1 MSGSLRLSILIEAI
15 DRASQPLAR
24 LQARLGGIAAGMLA
38 VGQAAQRLS
47 NVSGASVLAGAL
59 GNVAGRAR
67 DAAGAV
73 AGLSA
78 KLAIG
83 AAGGAFL
90 FNQQFVRG
98 AADFERYRLTLE
110 TVMGSAEA
118 AQTRLDQLT
127 EFASRT
133 PFNVAE
139 VVRAG
144 VSLQTL
150 GIRGG
155 AADEALRAAGD
166 AASVFGTSLSDA
178 MTAMAAA
185 SRGEMDPIERFG
197 LQARTEGNQIVMT
210 WEEAGKQMRAS
221 IDKNNRAA
229 IVAATAR
236 AWRGIAGGGMNRL
249 ADSWDGMLSNLGDA
263 WSNFARL
270 VAESG
275 PFEFLKQQLRD
286 VLAWIE
292 RMRTEGRLDEW
303 AQQIGAGITRAFE
316 AIRQFVVGTE
326 ETPGALQ
333 RIEAMFQRVS
343 AVLSPVIERFGG
355 LETLLVAMGVLL
367 GGPLIAA
374 LVSLTTAM
382 ATLGAVLAL
391 TPAGW
396 FAIAAAGMAALGI
409 AIYQNWDGIVALF
422 GRLGDAWRGFM
433 NSEQMQE
440 AGRIFGVF
448 ADYLAERFNALAEV
462 FTAVGGVLQAVLS
475 RVLGYFQPVIDAAAW
490 VMDRVP
496 GFGGGGSS
504 APAAPTPRAAG
515 RGNALRR
522 QSIYG
527 DNALPDGAGGGVMP
541 PGNDVRVQAG
551 LDVQIRAPEGFGV
564 SVTQRGAD
572 DGMALNVRR
581 GMLATP

>member
-1 MSGSLRLSILIEAI
+1 MSGSLRLSILVEAI
-15 DRASQPLAR
+15 DRASQPLAA

-73 AGLSA
+73 AGLTA
-78 KLAIG
+78 RLGIIG
-83 AAGGAFL
+83 AGGAFL

-98 AADFERYRLTLE
+98 AADFQNYQVTLE

-118 AQTRLDQLT
+118 AQERLQELT
-127 EFASRT
+127 QFAQQT
-133 PFNVAE
+133 PFNVGE

-144 VSLQTL
+144 VALQTL
-150 GIRGG
+150 GIRGE
-155 AADEALRAAGD
+155 AANTSLRAAGD
-166 AASVFGTSLSDA
+166 AASVFGGGLDA
-178 MTAMAAA
+178 AINAMNAVL
-185 SRGEMDPIERFG
+185 RGENDPIERYG
-197 LQARTEGNQIVMT
+197 IQARTEGRKVMLS
-210 WEEAGKQMRAS
+210 WIENGREMRATA
-221 IDKNNRAA
+221 DKNSRSEVARITAMAMAGVAPDGMRRRAQ
-229 IVAATAR
+229 T
-236 AWRGIAGGGMNRL
+236 
-249 ADSWDGMLSNLGDA
+249 WDGMLSNLADA
-263 WSNFARL
+263 WSNFTRSIAN
-270 VAESG
+270 AG
-275 PFEFLKQQLRD
+275 PFQFLQDQLRD
-286 VLAWIE
+286 ILAWIE

-316 AIRQFVVGTE
+316 AVRQFVVGTE
-326 ETPGALQ
+326 EVPGVLARL
-333 RIEAMFQRVS
+333 EAIFARVS
-343 AVLSPVIERFGG
+343 SVLSPVIERFGG

-382 ATLGAVLAL
+382 ATLGVVLAL

-396 FAIAAAGMAALGI
+396 FAMAAAGMAALGI

-422 GRLGDAWRGFM
+422 GRLGDAWRAFM

-440 AGRIFGVF
+440 AQRIFGVF
-448 ADYLAERFNALAEV
+448 TDYLAQRFSALAEV

-475 RVLGYFQPVIDAAAW
+475 RVLGYFQPVIDAVSW

-496 GFGGGGSS
+496 GFGGGG
-504 APAAPTPRAAG
+504 AATAPTPRETG

-522 QSIYG
+522 QPLYG
-527 DNALPDGAGGGVMP
+527 PDALPSGAAGGVLP
-541 PGNDVRVQAG
+541 PANDVRVQAG
-551 LDVQIRAPEGFGV
+551 LDVQIRAPEGYGV
-564 SVTQRGAD
+564 SVTPRGAD

-581 GMLATP
+581 GMLAAP

>member
-1 MSGSLRLSILIEAI
+1 MSGSLRLSILVEAI
-15 DRASQPLAR
+15 DRASQPLAA

-47 NVSGASVLAGAL
+47 NVSGASLLAGAL

-67 DAAGAV
+67 DAAGVV

-83 AAGGAFL
+83 AAGGAFV

-118 AQTRLDQLT
+118 AQQRLAELSA
-127 EFASRT
+127 FAQRT
-133 PFNVAE
+133 PFAVGE

-144 VSLQTL
+144 VALQTL
-150 GIRGG
+150 GIRGA
-155 AADEALRAAGD
+155 AADDALKAAGD
-166 AASVFGTSLSDA
+166 AASVFGTSLNDA

-185 SRGEMDPIERFG
+185 GRGEMDPIERFG
-197 LQARTEGNQIVMT
+197 VQARTEGNKIVMT
-210 WEEAGKQMRAS
+210 WEEAGKQMRAT

-236 AWRGIAGGGMNRL
+236 AWRGIAGGGMDRL

-270 VAESG
+270 IAESG

-286 VLAWIE
+286 ILAWIE
-292 RMRTEGRLDEW
+292 RMKTEGRLDEW

-326 ETPGALQ
+326 EVPGVLARLEG
-333 RIEAMFQRVS
+333 IFARVS
-343 AVLSPVIERFGG
+343 SVLSPVIERFGG

-374 LVSLTTAM
+374 LVSLAGAM
-382 ATLGAVLAL
+382 TTLGVVLAL

-396 FAIAAAGMAALGI
+396 FAMAAAGMAALGI
-409 AIYQNWDGIVALF
+409 AIYQNWDGITALF
-422 GRLGDAWRGFM
+422 GRLGDAWRAFM

-440 AGRIFGVF
+440 AQRIFGVF
-448 ADYLAERFNALAEV
+448 ADYLAERFSALADV

-496 GFGGGGSS
+496 GFGGGGG
-504 APAAPTPRAAG
+504 AAAAPTPRDGGA
-515 RGNALRR
+515 RNALRR
-522 QSIYG
+522 QPIYG
-527 DNALPDGAGGGVMP
+527 DNALPSGAGGGVMP
-541 PGNDVRVQAG
+541 PANDVRVQAG

-564 SVTQRGAD
+564 SVTQRSAD
-572 DGMALNVRR
+572 EGMALNVRR

>member
-15 DRASQPLAR
+15 DRASQPLAA

-47 NVSGASVLAGAL
+47 NVSGASLLAGAL

-78 KLAIG
+78 KLAVGAG
-83 AAGGAFL
+83 AAGFAFNRMFIQGAAESENFRTR
-90 FNQQFVRG
+90 FNVLMGSVDAGGQRFNELSTIAERLRFPTSQVMEAGLSLQALGVRG
-98 AADFERYRLTLE
+98 AAADRTLN
-110 TVMGSAEA
+110 A
-118 AQTRLDQLT
+118 
-127 EFASRT
+127 
-133 PFNVAE
+133 
-139 VVRAG
+139 
-144 VSLQTL
+144 
-150 GIRGG
+150 
-155 AADEALRAAGD
+155 AADASIAFSMSMNRVVNAL
-166 AASVFGTSLSDA
+166 ASAT
-178 MTAMAAA
+178 
-185 SRGEMDPIERFG
+185 RGEMDPIEAFG
-197 LQARTEGNQIVMT
+197 IRSKTEGNRIIMQ
-210 WEEAGKQMRAS
+210 WEEQGRQMRATV
-221 IDKNNRAA
+221 DKNNPAKIAA
-229 IVAATAR
+229 VVTR
-236 AWRGIAGGGMNRL
+236 AWEGRARGAAEAASDNWDVMLRQIGSTWDRFKLAVMN
-249 ADSWDGMLSNLGDA
+249 A
-263 WSNFARL
+263 
-270 VAESG
+270 G

-286 VLAWIE
+286 ILAWIE
-292 RMRTEGRLDEW
+292 QVKEDGRLDQW
-303 AQQIGAGITRAFE
+303 AQQIGAAITNAFQ

-326 ETPGALQ
+326 ETPGALA

-374 LVSLTTAM
+374 LVSLTGAM
-382 ATLGAVLAL
+382 TTLGVVLAL

-396 FAIAAAGMAALGI
+396 FAMAAAGMAALGI
-409 AIYQNWDGIVALF
+409 AIYSNWDGIVALF

-475 RVLGYFQPVIDAAAW
+475 RVLGYFQPVINAAAW

-496 GFGGGGSS
+496 GFGGGSS
-504 APAAPTPRAAG
+504 TPAAPSPRDAG
-515 RGNALRR
+515 RGNGLRR

-527 DNALPDGAGGGVMP
+527 DNALPDGAGGGVLP
-541 PGNDVRVQAG
+541 PANDVRLQAG

>member
-1 MSGSLRLSILIEAI
+1 MSGSLRLSILVEAI
-15 DRASQPLAR
+15 DRASQPLAA

-47 NVSGASVLAGAL
+47 NVSGAGVLAGAL

-73 AGLSA
+73 AGLTA
-78 KLAIG
+78 RLGIIG
-83 AAGGAFL
+83 AGGAFL

-118 AQTRLDQLT
+118 AQTRLNELT

-144 VSLQTL
+144 VALQTL
-150 GIRGG
+150 GIRGA
-155 AADEALRAAGD
+155 AADDALKAAGD
-166 AASVFGTSLSDA
+166 AASVFGTSLNDA

-210 WEEAGKQMRAS
+210 WEEAGKQMRAT

-263 WSNFARL
+263 WSNFARQ

-286 VLAWIE
+286 ILAWIE

-316 AIRQFVVGTE
+316 AVRQFVVGTE
-326 ETPGALQ
+326 DTPGAFERLSN
-333 RIEAMFQRVS
+333 IFERVS
-343 AVLSPVIERFGG
+343 RVLQPVVDRFGG
-355 LETLLVAMGVLL
+355 LETFL
-367 GGPLIAA
+367 GGVA
-374 LVSLTTAM
+374 LVLAGGLLANLASLAAAMTTLSVA
-382 ATLGAVLAL
+382 LLL
-391 TPAGW
+391 TPVGW
-396 FAIAAAGMAALGI
+396 FVAAAAFFTALG
-409 AIYQNWDGIVALF
+409 YLVYENWDDVVAVWN
-422 GRLGDAWRGFM
+422 RIGDAFRGFF

-440 AGRIFGVF
+440 ARRIMGGLADFITEAWNGVG
-448 ADYLAERFNALAEV
+448 EV
-462 FTAVGGVLQAVLS
+462 FTRIGGVIQGVFQDVMS
-475 RVLGYFQPVIDAAAW
+475 YFQPVRDALNW
-490 VMDRVP
+490 VMDRIP
-496 GFGGGGSS
+496 GFGGGG
-504 APAAPTPRAAG
+504 AAAAPTPRDAG
-515 RGNALRR
+515 ARNALRR
-522 QSIYG
+522 QPIYG
-527 DNALPDGAGGGVMP
+527 DNALPSGAGGGVMP
-541 PGNDVRVQAG
+541 PANDVRVQAG

-572 DGMALNVRR
+572 EGMALNVRR

>member
-1 MSGSLRLSILIEAI
+1 
-15 DRASQPLAR
+15 
-24 LQARLGGIAAGMLA
+24 
-38 VGQAAQRLS
+38 
-47 NVSGASVLAGAL
+47 
-59 GNVAGRAR
+59 
-67 DAAGAV
+67 
-73 AGLSA
+73 
-78 KLAIG
+78 
-83 AAGGAFL
+83 
-90 FNQQFVRG
+90 
-98 AADFERYRLTLE
+98 
-110 TVMGSAEA
+110 
-118 AQTRLDQLT
+118 
-127 EFASRT
+127 
-133 PFNVAE
+133 
-139 VVRAG
+139 
-144 VSLQTL
+144 
-150 GIRGG
+150 
-155 AADEALRAAGD
+155 
-166 AASVFGTSLSDA
+166 
-178 MTAMAAA
+178 MAAA

-197 LQARTEGNQIVMT
+197 LQARTEGNKIVMT

-236 AWRGIAGGGMNRL
+236 AWRGIAGGGMARL
-249 ADSWDGMLSNLGDA
+249 SDSWDGMLSNLGDA

-286 VLAWIE
+286 ILAWIE
-292 RMRTEGRLDEW
+292 QVKEDGRLDQW
-303 AQQIGAGITRAFE
+303 AQQIGAAITNAFQ

-326 ETPGALQ
+326 ETPGALA
-333 RIEAMFQRVS
+333 RIEAMFTRVS

-374 LVSLTTAM
+374 LVSLTGAM
-382 ATLGAVLAL
+382 ATLGVVLAL

-396 FAIAAAGMAALGI
+396 FAMAAAGMAALGV
-409 AIYQNWDGIVALF
+409 AIYSNWDGIVALF

-448 ADYLAERFNALAEV
+448 ADAVAERFDALAEV

-475 RVLGYFQPVIDAAAW
+475 RVLGYFRPVLDALSW

-496 GFGGGGSS
+496 GFGGGGGAAS
-504 APAAPTPRAAG
+504 APTPRDAG
-515 RGNALRR
+515 RGNGLRR

>member
-15 DRASQPLAR
+15 DRASQPLAA

-118 AQTRLDQLT
+118 AQTRLNELT

-197 LQARTEGNQIVMT
+197 LQARTEGNKIVMT

-236 AWRGIAGGGMNRL
+236 AWRGIAGGGMARL
-249 ADSWDGMLSNLGDA
+249 SDSWDGMLSNLGDA

-286 VLAWIE
+286 ILAWIE
-292 RMRTEGRLDEW
+292 RVREDGRLDQW

-316 AIRQFVVGTE
+316 AVRQFVVGTE
-326 ETPGALQ
+326 ETPGALEW
-333 RIEAMFQRVS
+333 IYAMFQRVS

-374 LVSLTTAM
+374 LVSLTGAM
-382 ATLGAVLAL
+382 TTLGVVLAL

-396 FAIAAAGMAALGI
+396 FAMAAAGMAALGV
-409 AIYQNWDGIVALF
+409 AIYSNWDGIVVLF

-440 AGRIFGVF
+440 ASRIFGVF
-448 ADYLAERFNALAEV
+448 ADYLAERFNALADV
-462 FTAVGGVLQAVLS
+462 FTTVGGVLQAVLS
-475 RVLGYFQPVIDAAAW
+475 RVLGYFQPVINAAAW

-496 GFGGGGSS
+496 GFGGGGAAS
-504 APAAPTPRAAG
+504 APTPRDAG
-515 RGNALRR
+515 RGNGLRR

-541 PGNDVRVQAG
+541 PANDVRLQAG

-572 DGMALNVRR
+572 EGMALNVRR

>member
-15 DRASQPLAR
+15 DRASQPLAA

-47 NVSGASVLAGAL
+47 NVSGAGVLAGAL

-67 DAAGAV
+67 DAASAV

-118 AQTRLDQLT
+118 AQTRLNELT

-197 LQARTEGNQIVMT
+197 LQARTEGNKIVMT

-236 AWRGIAGGGMNRL
+236 AWRGIAGGGMARL
-249 ADSWDGMLSNLGDA
+249 SDSWDGMLSNLGDA

-286 VLAWIE
+286 ILAWIE
-292 RMRTEGRLDEW
+292 QVKEDGRLDQW
-303 AQQIGAGITRAFE
+303 AQQIGAAITNAFQ

-326 ETPGALQ
+326 EAPGALA
-333 RIEAMFQRVS
+333 RIEAMFTRVS

-374 LVSLTTAM
+374 LVSLTGAM
-382 ATLGAVLAL
+382 ATLGVVLAL
-391 TPAGW
+391 TPVGW
-396 FAIAAAGMAALGI
+396 FAMAAAGMAALGV
-409 AIYQNWDGIVALF
+409 AIYSNWDGIVALF

-448 ADYLAERFNALAEV
+448 ADAVAERFNALAEV
-462 FTAVGGVLQAVLS
+462 FTAVGGVLQAVLQ
-475 RVLGYFQPVIDAAAW
+475 RVLGYFQPVINAAAW

-496 GFGGGGSS
+496 GFGGGSS
-504 APAAPTPRAAG
+504 APAAPSPRDAG
-515 RGNALRR
+515 RGNGLRR

-581 GMLATP
+581 GMLAAP

>member
-1 MSGSLRLSILIEAI
+1 MSGSLRLSILVEAI
-15 DRASQPLAR
+15 DRASQPLAA

-73 AGLSA
+73 AGLTA
-78 KLAIG
+78 RLGIIG
-83 AAGGAFL
+83 AGGAFL

-98 AADFERYRLTLE
+98 AAESENLRTRLISLTGSVEAGRRRFDELSATAERLRLPSSQVIEAGLALEAINIRGAAADRTLKAAADASIAFGVSLDR
-110 TVMGSAEA
+110 VMGS
-118 AQTRLDQLT
+118 L
-127 EFASRT
+127 AS
-133 PFNVAE
+133 
-139 VVRAG
+139 
-144 VSLQTL
+144 
-150 GIRGG
+150 
-155 AADEALRAAGD
+155 
-166 AASVFGTSLSDA
+166 
-178 MTAMAAA
+178 A
-185 SRGEMDPIERFG
+185 SRGEMDPIEAFG
-197 LQARTEGNQIVMT
+197 IRSKTEGNRIIMQ
-210 WEEAGKQMRAS
+210 WEEQGRQMRATVN
-221 IDKNNRAA
+221 KNNPAA
-229 IVAATAR
+229 IAAVVTR
-236 AWRGIAGGGMNRL
+236 AWEGRARGAAEAASDNWDVMLRQIGSAW
-249 ADSWDGMLSNLGDA
+249 DSFKSTVMA
-263 WSNFARL
+263 
-270 VAESG
+270 SG

-286 VLAWIE
+286 ILAWIE

-326 ETPGALQ
+326 EVPGVLARL
-333 RIEAMFQRVS
+333 EAIFARVS
-343 AVLSPVIERFGG
+343 SVLSPVIERFGG

-374 LVSLTTAM
+374 LVSLAGAM
-382 ATLGAVLAL
+382 TTLGVVLAL

-396 FAIAAAGMAALGI
+396 FAMAAAGMAALGI
-409 AIYQNWDGIVALF
+409 AIYQNWDGITALF

-440 AGRIFGVF
+440 AQRIFGAF
-448 ADYLAERFNALAEV
+448 ADYLAERFNALADV

-496 GFGGGGSS
+496 GFGGGGG
-504 APAAPTPRAAG
+504 AAAAPTPRDAG
-515 RGNALRR
+515 ARNGLRR

-527 DNALPDGAGGGVMP
+527 DAALPSGAGGGVMP
-541 PGNDVRVQAG
+541 PANDVRVQAG

>member
-15 DRASQPLAR
+15 DRASQPLAA

-47 NVSGASVLAGAL
+47 NVSGASLLAGAL

-83 AAGGAFL
+83 AAGGAYL

-118 AQTRLDQLT
+118 AQKRLDDLV
-127 EFASRT
+127 EFAQKT

-144 VSLQTL
+144 VALQTL
-150 GIRGG
+150 GIRGA
-155 AADEALRAAGD
+155 AADTALKAAGD
-166 AASVFGTSLSDA
+166 AAAVFGTRLDEA
-178 MTAMAAA
+178 MTAMSAA

-197 LQARTEGNQIVMT
+197 LQARTEGNKIVMT
-210 WEEAGKQMRAS
+210 WEEAGKQMRAT

-236 AWRGIAGGGMNRL
+236 AWRGIAGGGMDRL

-270 VAESG
+270 IAESG
-275 PFEFLKQQLRD
+275 PFEYLKQQLRD
-286 VLAWIE
+286 ILGWIE
-292 RMRTEGRLDEW
+292 QVKSDGRLDQW
-303 AQQIGAGITRAFE
+303 AQQIGAAITNAFQ

-326 ETPGALQ
+326 ETPGALA
-333 RIEAMFQRVS
+333 RIEAMFTRVS

-374 LVSLTTAM
+374 LVSLTGAM
-382 ATLGAVLAL
+382 ATLGVVLAL
-391 TPAGW
+391 TPVGW
-396 FAIAAAGMAALGI
+396 FAMAAAGMAALGI
-409 AIYQNWDGIVALF
+409 AIYSNWDGIVALF

-433 NSEQMQE
+433 NSDQMQE
-440 AGRIFGVF
+440 AQAIFGVF
-448 ADYLAERFNALAEV
+448 TDFLTQRFNALAEV
-462 FTAVGGVLQAVLS
+462 FTAVGGVLQAVLQ
-475 RVLGYFQPVIDAAAW
+475 RVLGYFQPVIDALGW

-496 GFGGGGSS
+496 GFGGGGGG
-504 APAAPTPRAAG
+504 AAAPTPRDAG
-515 RGNALRR
+515 RGNGLRR

-527 DNALPDGAGGGVMP
+527 DAALPDGAGGGVMP
-541 PGNDVRVQAG
+541 PANDVRVQAG
-551 LDVQIRAPEGFGV
+551 LDVQIRAPEGFNV

-572 DGMALNVRR
+572 EGMALNVRR

>member
-1 MSGSLRLSILIEAI
+1 M
-15 DRASQPLAR
+15 
-24 LQARLGGIAAGMLA
+24 LG

-47 NVSGASVLAGAL
+47 NVSGASLLAGAL

-78 KLAIG
+78 KMALG
-83 AAGGAFL
+83 AAGGAYL

-98 AADFERYRLTLE
+98 AADFQNYQVTLE

-118 AQTRLDQLT
+118 ASARLQELT
-127 EFASRT
+127 QFAQQT
-133 PFNVAE
+133 PFNVGE

-144 VSLQTL
+144 VALQTL
-150 GIRGG
+150 GIRGE
-155 AADEALRAAGD
+155 AANISLRAAGD
-166 AASVFGTSLSDA
+166 AASVFGGGLDQAINA
-178 MTAMAAA
+178 MNAVL
-185 SRGEMDPIERFG
+185 RGENDPIERYG
-197 LQARTEGNQIVMT
+197 IQARTEGRKVMLS
-210 WEEAGKQMRAS
+210 WIENGRQMRAS
-221 IDKNNRAA
+221 ADKNSRSEVARITAMAMAGVAPDGMRRRAE
-229 IVAATAR
+229 T
-236 AWRGIAGGGMNRL
+236 
-249 ADSWDGMLSNLGDA
+249 WDGMLSNLGDA
-263 WSNFARL
+263 WSNFTRS
-270 VAESG
+270 VANSG
-275 PFEFLKQQLRD
+275 PFQFLQDQLRD

-292 RMRTEGRLDEW
+292 RMKTEGRLDQW

-316 AIRQFVVGTE
+316 AVRQFVVGTE
-326 ETPGALQ
+326 DTPGALQ

-343 AVLSPVIERFGG
+343 AVLAPVIERFGG
-355 LETLLVAMGVLL
+355 FETLLVAMGVLL

-374 LVSLTTAM
+374 LVSLTGAM
-382 ATLGAVLAL
+382 ATLGVVLAL
-391 TPAGW
+391 TPVGW
-396 FAIAAAGMAALGI
+396 FAMAAAGMAALGI
-409 AIYQNWDGIVALF
+409 AIYSNWDGIVALF

-448 ADYLAERFNALAEV
+448 TDAVAQRFTALAEV
-462 FTAVGGVLQAVLS
+462 FTAVGGVLQAVLQ

-496 GFGGGGSS
+496 GFGGGGGAAS
-504 APAAPTPRAAG
+504 APTPRDAG
-515 RGNALRR
+515 RGNGLRR

-541 PGNDVRVQAG
+541 PANDVRVQAG

-572 DGMALNVRR
+572 EGMALNVRR

>member
-15 DRASQPLAR
+15 DRASQPLAA

-98 AADFERYRLTLE
+98 AADFQNYQVTLE

-118 AQTRLDQLT
+118 AQERLQQLT
-127 EFASRT
+127 EFANQT
-133 PFNVAE
+133 PFNVGE

-150 GIRGG
+150 GIRGE
-155 AADEALRAAGD
+155 AAEVSLKAAGD
-166 AASVFGTSLSDA
+166 AASVFGGGLDQAINA
-178 MTAMAAA
+178 MNAVL
-185 SRGEMDPIERFG
+185 RGENDPIERYG
-197 LQARTEGNQIVMT
+197 IQARTEGRAVMLS
-210 WEEAGKQMRAS
+210 WIENGRQMRAS
-221 IDKNNRAA
+221 ADKNSRSEVARITAMAMAGVAPDGMRRRAQ
-229 IVAATAR
+229 T
-236 AWRGIAGGGMNRL
+236 
-249 ADSWDGMLSNLGDA
+249 WDGMLSNLADA
-263 WSNFARL
+263 WSNFTRA
-270 VAESG
+270 VATSG
-275 PFEFLKQQLRD
+275 PFQFLQDQLRD

-292 RMRTEGRLDEW
+292 RMKTEGRLDQW
-303 AQQIGAGITRAFE
+303 AQQIGAGITNAFQ

-326 ETPGALQ
+326 ETPGTLA

-374 LVSLTTAM
+374 LVSLTGAM
-382 ATLGAVLAL
+382 ATLGVVLAL

-396 FAIAAAGMAALGI
+396 FAMAAAGMAALGV
-409 AIYQNWDGIVALF
+409 AIYSNWDGIVALF

-448 ADYLAERFNALAEV
+448 ADAVAERFNALAEV
-462 FTAVGGVLQAVLS
+462 FTAVGGVLQAVLQ
-475 RVLGYFQPVIDAAAW
+475 RVLGYFRPVIDAAAW

-496 GFGGGGSS
+496 GFGGGSS
-504 APAAPTPRAAG
+504 APAAPSPRDAG
-515 RGNALRR
+515 RGNGLRR

-541 PGNDVRVQAG
+541 PANDVRVQAG

-581 GMLATP
+581 GMLAAP

>member
-1 MSGSLRLSILIEAI
+1 MSGSLRLSILVEAI
-15 DRASQPLAR
+15 DRASQPLAA

-47 NVSGASVLAGAL
+47 NVSGASLLAGAL

-118 AQTRLDQLT
+118 AQQRLAELSA
-127 EFASRT
+127 FAQRT
-133 PFNVAE
+133 PFAVGE

-144 VSLQTL
+144 VALQTL
-150 GIRGG
+150 GIRGA
-155 AADEALRAAGD
+155 AADDALKAAGD
-166 AASVFGTSLSDA
+166 AASVFGTSLNDA

-185 SRGEMDPIERFG
+185 GRGEMDPIERFG
-197 LQARTEGNQIVMT
+197 VQARTEGNKIVMT
-210 WEEAGKQMRAS
+210 WEEAGKQMRAT

-236 AWRGIAGGGMNRL
+236 AWRGIAGGGMDRL

-270 VAESG
+270 IAESG

-286 VLAWIE
+286 ILAWIE

-326 ETPGALQ
+326 EVPGVLARLEG
-333 RIEAMFQRVS
+333 IFARVS
-343 AVLSPVIERFGG
+343 SVLSPVIERFGG

-374 LVSLTTAM
+374 LVSLAGAM
-382 ATLGAVLAL
+382 TTLGVVLAL

-396 FAIAAAGMAALGI
+396 FAMAAAGMAALGI
-409 AIYQNWDGIVALF
+409 AIYQNWDGITALF
-422 GRLGDAWRGFM
+422 GRLGDAWRAFM

-440 AGRIFGVF
+440 AQRIFGAF
-448 ADYLAERFNALAEV
+448 ADYLAERFNALADV

-496 GFGGGGSS
+496 GFGGGG
-504 APAAPTPRAAG
+504 AAAAPTPRDAG
-515 RGNALRR
+515 RGNGLRR

-527 DNALPDGAGGGVMP
+527 DAALPDGAGGGVMP
-541 PGNDVRVQAG
+541 PANDVRLQAG

>member
-15 DRASQPLAR
+15 DRASQPLAA
-24 LQARLGGIAAGMLA
+24 LQVRLGGIAAGMLA
-38 VGQAAQRLS
+38 VGQAAQRL
-47 NVSGASVLAGAL
+47 GALTGAGVLAGQL

-78 KLAIG
+78 KLAIAG
-83 AAGGAFL
+83 AGGAYL

-118 AQTRLDQLT
+118 AQTRLNELT
-127 EFASRT
+127 QFASRT

-197 LQARTEGNQIVMT
+197 LQARTEGNKIVMT

-236 AWRGIAGGGMNRL
+236 AWRGIAGGGMARL
-249 ADSWDGMLSNLGDA
+249 SDSWDGMLSNLGDA

-286 VLAWIE
+286 ILAWIE
-292 RMRTEGRLDEW
+292 QVKEDGRLDQW
-303 AQQIGAGITRAFE
+303 AQQIGAAITNAFQ

-326 ETPGALQ
+326 ETPGALA
-333 RIEAMFQRVS
+333 RIEAMFTRVS

-374 LVSLTTAM
+374 LVSLTGAM
-382 ATLGAVLAL
+382 ATLGVVLAL

-396 FAIAAAGMAALGI
+396 FAMAAAGMAALGV
-409 AIYQNWDGIVALF
+409 AIYSNWDGIVALF

-448 ADYLAERFNALAEV
+448 ADAVAERFDALAEV

-475 RVLGYFQPVIDAAAW
+475 RVLGYFRPVLDALSW

-496 GFGGGGSS
+496 GFGGGGGAAS
-504 APAAPTPRAAG
+504 APTPRDAG
-515 RGNALRR
+515 RGNGLRR

>member
-15 DRASQPLAR
+15 DRASQPLAA

-98 AADFERYRLTLE
+98 AADFQNYQVTLE

-118 AQTRLDQLT
+118 AQERLQQLT
-127 EFASRT
+127 EFANQT
-133 PFNVAE
+133 PFNVGE

-150 GIRGG
+150 GIRGE
-155 AADEALRAAGD
+155 AAEMSLKAAGD
-166 AASVFGTSLSDA
+166 AASVFGGGLDQAINA
-178 MTAMAAA
+178 MNAVL
-185 SRGEMDPIERFG
+185 RGENDPIERYG
-197 LQARTEGNQIVMT
+197 IQARTEGRAVMLS
-210 WEEAGKQMRAS
+210 WIENGRQMRAS
-221 IDKNNRAA
+221 ADKNSRSEVARITAMAMAGVAPDGMRRRAQ
-229 IVAATAR
+229 T
-236 AWRGIAGGGMNRL
+236 
-249 ADSWDGMLSNLGDA
+249 WDGMLSNLADA
-263 WSNFARL
+263 WSNFTRA
-270 VAESG
+270 VATSG
-275 PFEFLKQQLRD
+275 PFQFLQDQLRD

-292 RMRTEGRLDEW
+292 RMKTEGRLDQW
-303 AQQIGAGITRAFE
+303 ARDIGAGITRAFE
-316 AIRQFVVGTE
+316 AVRQFVVGTE
-326 ETPGALQ
+326 DTPGVIDRLSNVF
-333 RIEAMFQRVS
+333 ERVS
-343 AVLSPVIERFGG
+343 RVLAPVVERFGG
-355 LETLLVAMGVLL
+355 LETFLAAVALALSGGLLTSLASLAAAMTTLSVALL
-367 GGPLIAA
+367 
-374 LVSLTTAM
+374 
-382 ATLGAVLAL
+382 L

-396 FAIAAAGMAALGI
+396 FIAATAFFAGLGVAL
-409 AIYQNWDGIVALF
+409 YQNWDKVEALWS
-422 GRLGDAWRGFM
+422 RLGDAFRNFL

-440 AGRIFGVF
+440 AQRIFGGLADFIIEAWNGVGQVFTNIGGTIQKVF
-448 ADYLAERFNALAEV
+448 AD
-462 FTAVGGVLQAVLS
+462 
-475 RVLGYFQPVIDAAAW
+475 VLGYFQPVRDALSW

-496 GFGGGGSS
+496 GFGGGSS
-504 APAAPTPRAAG
+504 APAAPSPRDAG
-515 RGNALRR
+515 RGNGLRR

-541 PGNDVRVQAG
+541 PANDVRVQAG

>member
-15 DRASQPLAR
+15 DRASQPLAA

-78 KLAIG
+78 KLAVG

-98 AADFERYRLTLE
+98 AADFQRYRTTLE

-118 AQTRLDQLT
+118 AQTRLNELT
-127 EFASRT
+127 QFATRT
-133 PFNVAE
+133 PFSVAE

-144 VSLQTL
+144 VALQTF
-150 GIRGG
+150 GVRG
-155 AADEALRAAGD
+155 AAADAALRGAGNAAHTFE
-166 AASVFGTSLSDA
+166 SSLDQA
-178 MTAMAAA
+178 ITAMAAA
-185 SRGEMDPIERFG
+185 GRGELDPIERFG
-197 LQARTEGNQIVMT
+197 IQARTEGRAIVMQ
-210 WEEAGKQMRAS
+210 WEQDGKQMRAT
-221 IDKNNRAA
+221 IDKNNRAG
-229 IVAATAR
+229 IMATVAR
-236 AWRGIAGGGMNRL
+236 AWNGM
-249 ADSWDGMLSNLGDA
+249 APGAMEKAMDQWDGLLSNVKDA
-263 WSNFARL
+263 WSSFTRTI
-270 VAESG
+270 AEAG
-275 PFEFLKQQLRD
+275 PFQFLEQQLRD
-286 VLAWIE
+286 ILAWVE
-292 RMRTEGRLDEW
+292 RLKSDGRLDQW

-316 AIRQFVVGTE
+316 AVRQFVVGTE
-326 ETPGALQ
+326 DTPGVIDRLSNVF
-333 RIEAMFQRVS
+333 ERVS
-343 AVLSPVIERFGG
+343 RVLAPVVERFGG
-355 LETLLVAMGVLL
+355 LETFLAAVALALSGGLLTSLASLAAAMTTLSVALL
-367 GGPLIAA
+367 
-374 LVSLTTAM
+374 
-382 ATLGAVLAL
+382 L

-396 FAIAAAGMAALGI
+396 FIAATAFFAGLGVAL
-409 AIYQNWDGIVALF
+409 YQNWDKVEALWS
-422 GRLGDAWRGFM
+422 RLGDAFRNFL

-440 AGRIFGVF
+440 AQRIFGGLADFIIEAWNGVGQVFTNIGGTIQKVF
-448 ADYLAERFNALAEV
+448 AD
-462 FTAVGGVLQAVLS
+462 
-475 RVLGYFQPVIDAAAW
+475 VLGYFQPVRDALSW
-490 VMDRVP
+490 VTDRL
-496 GFGGGGSS
+496 GFGGGSS
-504 APAAPTPRAAG
+504 APAAPTPRDAG
-515 RGNALRR
+515 RGNGLRR

-527 DNALPDGAGGGVMP
+527 DNALPSGAAGGVLP
-541 PGNDVRVQAG
+541 PANDVRLQAG

>member
-15 DRASQPLAR
+15 DRASQPLAA

-78 KLAIG
+78 KLAIAG
-83 AAGGAFL
+83 AGGAYL

-98 AADFERYRLTLE
+98 AADFERYRITLE

-118 AQTRLDQLT
+118 AQTRLNELT

-166 AASVFGTSLSDA
+166 AASIFGTSLSDA

-197 LQARTEGNQIVMT
+197 LQARTEGNKIVMT
-210 WEEAGKQMRAS
+210 WEEAGKQMRAT

-236 AWRGIAGGGMNRL
+236 AWRGIAGGGMERL

-286 VLAWIE
+286 ILAWIE
-292 RMRTEGRLDEW
+292 QVKEDGRLDQW
-303 AQQIGAGITRAFE
+303 AQQIGAAITNAFQ

-326 ETPGALQ
+326 ETPGALA

-374 LVSLTTAM
+374 LVSLTGAM
-382 ATLGAVLAL
+382 TTLGVVLAL

-396 FAIAAAGMAALGI
+396 FAMAAAGMAALGI
-409 AIYQNWDGIVALF
+409 AIYSNWDGIVALF

-475 RVLGYFQPVIDAAAW
+475 RVLGYFQPVINAAAW

-496 GFGGGGSS
+496 GFGGGSS
-504 APAAPTPRAAG
+504 APAAPSPRDAG
-515 RGNALRR
+515 RGNGLRR

-527 DNALPDGAGGGVMP
+527 DNALPDGAGGGVLP
-541 PGNDVRVQAG
+541 PANDVRLQAG

>member
-15 DRASQPLAR
+15 DRASQPLAA
-24 LQARLGGIAAGMLA
+24 LQARLGGIAAGMLG

-47 NVSGASVLAGAL
+47 NVSGASLLAGAL

-78 KLAIG
+78 RLAVG

-118 AQTRLDQLT
+118 AQKRLNELT
-127 EFASRT
+127 EFAQRT

-144 VSLQTL
+144 VALQTL
-150 GIRGG
+150 GIRGE
-155 AADEALRAAGD
+155 AADFALKAAGD
-166 AASVFGTSLSDA
+166 AASVFGTSLNDA

-185 SRGEMDPIERFG
+185 GRGEMDPIERFG
-197 LQARTEGNQIVMT
+197 LQARTEGNKIVMT

-236 AWRGIAGGGMNRL
+236 AWRGIAGGGMDRL

-270 VAESG
+270 IAESG
-275 PFEFLKQQLRD
+275 PFEYLKQQLRD
-286 VLAWIE
+286 ILGWVE
-292 RMRTEGRLDEW
+292 QVKSDGRLDQW
-303 AQQIGAGITRAFE
+303 AQQIGAAITNAFQ

-326 ETPGALQ
+326 ETPGALA

-343 AVLSPVIERFGG
+343 AVLAPVIERFGG

-374 LVSLTTAM
+374 LVSLTGAM
-382 ATLGAVLAL
+382 ATLGVVLAL

-396 FAIAAAGMAALGI
+396 FAMAAAGMAALGV
-409 AIYQNWDGIVALF
+409 AIYSNWDGIVALF

-448 ADYLAERFNALAEV
+448 TDYLAERFNGLAQV
-462 FTAVGGVLQAVLS
+462 FTAVGGVLQAVLQ

-496 GFGGGGSS
+496 GFGGGGGAAS
-504 APAAPTPRAAG
+504 APTPRDAG
-515 RGNALRR
+515 RGNGLRR

-541 PGNDVRVQAG
+541 PANDVRVQAG

-572 DGMALNVRR
+572 EGMALNVRR

>member
-15 DRASQPLAR
+15 DRASQPLAA

-78 KLAIG
+78 KLAVG

-118 AQTRLDQLT
+118 AQTRLNELT

-197 LQARTEGNQIVMT
+197 LQARTEGNKIVMT

-236 AWRGIAGGGMNRL
+236 AWRGIAGGGMARL
-249 ADSWDGMLSNLGDA
+249 SDSWDGMLSNLGDA
-263 WSNFARL
+263 WANFARL

-286 VLAWIE
+286 ILAWIE
-292 RMRTEGRLDEW
+292 QVKEDGRLDQW
-303 AQQIGAGITRAFE
+303 AQQIGAAITNAFQ

-326 ETPGALQ
+326 ETPGALA

-374 LVSLTTAM
+374 LVSLTGAM
-382 ATLGAVLAL
+382 ATLGVVLAL

-396 FAIAAAGMAALGI
+396 FAMAAAGMAALGV
-409 AIYQNWDGIVALF
+409 AIYSNWDGIVALF

-448 ADYLAERFNALAEV
+448 ADAVAERFNALAEV

-475 RVLGYFQPVIDAAAW
+475 RVLGYFQPVLDAAAW

-496 GFGGGGSS
+496 GFGGGSS
-504 APAAPTPRAAG
+504 APAAPTPRDAG
-515 RGNALRR
+515 RGNGLRR

-581 GMLATP
+581 GMLTAP

>member
-15 DRASQPLAR
+15 DRASQPLAA
-24 LQARLGGIAAGMLA
+24 LQARLGGIAAGMLG

-47 NVSGASVLAGAL
+47 NVSGAGLLAQAL

-118 AQTRLDQLT
+118 AQTRLNELT

-150 GIRGG
+150 GIRGS

-197 LQARTEGNQIVMT
+197 LQARTEGNKIVMT

-236 AWRGIAGGGMNRL
+236 AWRGIAGGGMARL
-249 ADSWDGMLSNLGDA
+249 SDSWDGMLSNLGDA

-286 VLAWIE
+286 ILAWIE
-292 RMRTEGRLDEW
+292 RVREDGRLDQW
-303 AQQIGAGITRAFE
+303 AQQIGAAITNAFQ

-326 ETPGALQ
+326 ETPGALA

-374 LVSLTTAM
+374 LVSLTGAM
-382 ATLGAVLAL
+382 TTLGVVLAL

-396 FAIAAAGMAALGI
+396 FAMAAAGMAALGI
-409 AIYQNWDGIVALF
+409 AIYSNWDGIVALF

-440 AGRIFGVF
+440 SQRIFGGLADFIIEAWNGVGQVFTNIGGTIQKVF
-448 ADYLAERFNALAEV
+448 AD
-462 FTAVGGVLQAVLS
+462 
-475 RVLGYFQPVIDAAAW
+475 VLGYFQPVRDALSW
-490 VMDRVP
+490 VTDRL
-496 GFGGGGSS
+496 GFGGGSS
-504 APAAPTPRAAG
+504 APAAPSPRDAG
-515 RGNALRR
+515 RGNGLRR

-527 DNALPDGAGGGVMP
+527 DNALPDGAGGGVLP
-541 PGNDVRVQAG
+541 PANDVRLQAG

>member
-15 DRASQPLAR
+15 DRASQPLAA

-83 AAGGAFL
+83 AAGGAYL

-118 AQTRLDQLT
+118 AQTRLNELT

-197 LQARTEGNQIVMT
+197 LQARTEGNKIVMT

-236 AWRGIAGGGMNRL
+236 AWRGIAGGGMARL
-249 ADSWDGMLSNLGDA
+249 SDSWDGMLSNLGDA

-286 VLAWIE
+286 ILAWIE
-292 RMRTEGRLDEW
+292 QVKEDGRLDQW
-303 AQQIGAGITRAFE
+303 AQQIGAAITNAFQ

-326 ETPGALQ
+326 ETPGALA
-333 RIEAMFQRVS
+333 RIEAMFTRVS

-374 LVSLTTAM
+374 LVSLTGAM
-382 ATLGAVLAL
+382 ATLGVVLAL

-396 FAIAAAGMAALGI
+396 FAMAAAGMAALGV
-409 AIYQNWDGIVALF
+409 AIYSNWDGIVALF

-440 AGRIFGVF
+440 AGRIFGAF
-448 ADYLAERFNALAEV
+448 ADYLAQRFSALADV

-496 GFGGGGSS
+496 GFGGGSS
-504 APAAPTPRAAG
+504 APAAPSPRDAG
-515 RGNALRR
+515 RGNGLRR

-572 DGMALNVRR
+572 EGMALNVRR
-581 GMLATP
+581 GMLTAP

>member
-15 DRASQPLAR
+15 DRASQPLAA
-24 LQARLGGIAAGMLA
+24 LQARLGGIAAGMLG

-47 NVSGASVLAGAL
+47 NVSGAGLLAGAL

-118 AQTRLDQLT
+118 AQKRLNELT
-127 EFASRT
+127 EFAQRT

-144 VSLQTL
+144 VALQTL
-150 GIRGG
+150 GIRGE
-155 AADEALRAAGD
+155 AADFALKAAGD
-166 AASVFGTSLSDA
+166 AASVFGTSLNDA

-185 SRGEMDPIERFG
+185 GRGEMDPIERFG
-197 LQARTEGNQIVMT
+197 LQARTEGNKIVMT

-236 AWRGIAGGGMNRL
+236 AWRGIAGGGMDRL

-270 VAESG
+270 IAESG
-275 PFEFLKQQLRD
+275 PFEYLKQQLRD
-286 VLAWIE
+286 ILGWVE
-292 RMRTEGRLDEW
+292 QVKSDGRLDQW
-303 AQQIGAGITRAFE
+303 AQQIGAAITNAFQ

-355 LETLLVAMGVLL
+355 FETLLVAMGVLL

-374 LVSLTTAM
+374 LVSLTGAM
-382 ATLGAVLAL
+382 ATLGVVLAL
-391 TPAGW
+391 TPVGW
-396 FAIAAAGMAALGI
+396 FAMAAAGMAALGI
-409 AIYQNWDGIVALF
+409 AIYSNWDGIVALF

-433 NSEQMQE
+433 NSEQIQE

-448 ADYLAERFNALAEV
+448 ADYLTERFNGLAQV
-462 FTAVGGVLQAVLS
+462 FTAVGGVLQAVLQ

-496 GFGGGGSS
+496 GFGGGGGAAS
-504 APAAPTPRAAG
+504 APTPRDAG
-515 RGNALRR
+515 RGNGLRR

-541 PGNDVRVQAG
+541 PANDVRVQAG

-572 DGMALNVRR
+572 EGMALNVRR

>member
-1 MSGSLRLSILIEAI
+1 MSGSLRLSILVEAI
-15 DRASQPLAR
+15 DRASQPLAA

-78 KLAIG
+78 RMAIG
-83 AAGGAFL
+83 AAGGAYL

-118 AQTRLDQLT
+118 AQQRLAELSA
-127 EFASRT
+127 FAQRT
-133 PFNVAE
+133 PFAVGE

-144 VSLQTL
+144 VALQTL
-150 GIRGG
+150 GIRGA
-155 AADEALRAAGD
+155 AADDALKAAGD
-166 AASVFGTSLSDA
+166 AASVFGTSLNDA

-185 SRGEMDPIERFG
+185 GRGEMDPIERFG
-197 LQARTEGNQIVMT
+197 VQARTEGNKIVMT
-210 WEEAGKQMRAS
+210 WEEAGKQMRAT

-236 AWRGIAGGGMNRL
+236 AWRGIAGGGMDRL

-270 VAESG
+270 IAESG

-286 VLAWIE
+286 ILAWIE

-326 ETPGALQ
+326 EVPGVLARLEG
-333 RIEAMFQRVS
+333 IFARVS
-343 AVLSPVIERFGG
+343 SVLSPVIERFGG

-374 LVSLTTAM
+374 LVSLAGAM
-382 ATLGAVLAL
+382 TTLGVVLAL

-396 FAIAAAGMAALGI
+396 FAMAAAGMAALGI
-409 AIYQNWDGIVALF
+409 AIYQNWDGITALF

-440 AGRIFGVF
+440 AQRIFGAL
-448 ADYLAERFNALAEV
+448 ADYLAERFSALADV

-496 GFGGGGSS
+496 GFGGGGG
-504 APAAPTPRAAG
+504 AAAAPTPRDAG
-515 RGNALRR
+515 ARNALRR
-522 QSIYG
+522 QPIYG
-527 DNALPDGAGGGVMP
+527 DNALPSGAGGGVMP
-541 PGNDVRVQAG
+541 PANDVRVQAG